1 MKRLL
6 IAVTALL
13 TGASLMV
20 GCSES
25 RSDRLGERPG
35 DRPPSASPPT
45 ATPPPA
51 TSTPEPAQPPASSPS
66 TSSPSSTPSSPGS
79 GTK

>member
-13 TGASLMV
+13 TGASLLV

-35 DRPPSASPPT
+35 DRPPAASPPT
-45 ATPPPA
+45 APPPAATTPAPTPPP
-51 TSTPEPAQPPASSPS
+51 PS
-66 TSSPSSTPSSPGS
+66 GSSTR
-79 GTK
+79 

>member
-6 IAVTALL
+6 MSTIAFIA
-13 TGASLMV
+13 GASLMA

-25 RSDRLGERPG
+25 RSDRMGERPG
-35 DRPPSASPPT
+35 DRPPAASPPT
-45 ATPPPA
+45 TTSPPA
-51 TSTPEPAQPPASSPS
+51 TTTPPASSPS
-66 TSSPSSTPSSPGS
+66 TTSPSGSPQSPPGS

>member
-1 MKRLL
+1 MKKLL

-13 TGASLMV
+13 TGATLMA

-25 RSDRLGERPG
+25 RSDRMGERPG

-45 ATPPPA
+45 TTPPPA
-51 TSTPEPAQPPASSPS
+51 TSTPDPSPPAGGSPS
-66 TSSPSSTPSSPGS
+66 TSSPSSAPSGG